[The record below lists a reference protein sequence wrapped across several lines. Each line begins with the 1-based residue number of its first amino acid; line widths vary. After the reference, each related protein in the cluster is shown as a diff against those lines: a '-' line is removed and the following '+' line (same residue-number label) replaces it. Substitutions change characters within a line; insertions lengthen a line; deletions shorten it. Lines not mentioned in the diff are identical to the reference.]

1 MDGFTL
7 HVKYPDTDFTSNEKM
22 VIIQGGRVRST
33 PVVDR
38 QFTEENSESREAPTP
53 QYSDREAP
61 TPQYPDREAPTP
73 QFRSLNSFPFRTS
86 LGWLFKKITD
96 YDKPACEF
104 KTVKFHN
111 VL

>member
-7 HVKYPDTDFTSNEKM
+7 HVKYPDTDFTSYEKM

-33 PVVDR
+33 LVVVR

-53 QYSDREAP
+53 QY
-61 TPQYPDREAPTP
+61 PDREAPTT
-73 QFRSLNSFPFRTS
+73 QFRSLNSFPFTTS

-96 YDKPACEF
+96 YDKPVCEF
-104 KTVKFHN
+104 KTVTVIIFRFKVNLKFI
-111 VL
+111 

>member
-1 MDGFTL
+1 
-7 HVKYPDTDFTSNEKM
+7 M

-38 QFTEENSESREAPTP
+38 QFTEENSESREAPTPQYSDREAPTP

-104 KTVKFHN
+104 KTVKFQN

>member
-7 HVKYPDTDFTSNEKM
+7 QVKYPDTDFTSNEKM

-61 TPQYPDREAPTP
+61 TPQ
-73 QFRSLNSFPFRTS
+73 FRSLNSCPFRTS
-86 LGWLFKKITD
+86 LGWLFKKINKN
-96 YDKPACEF
+96 YK
-104 KTVKFHN
+104 
-111 VL
+111 

>member
-7 HVKYPDTDFTSNEKM
+7 QVKYPDTDFTSNEKM

-53 QYSDREAP
+53 QYSDREAL
-61 TPQYPDREAPTP
+61 TP
-73 QFRSLNSFPFRTS
+73 QFRSLNSCPFRTS

-96 YDKPACEF
+96 YDKPAREF
-104 KTVKFHN
+104 KTVKFQN